1 MSLIN
6 AFMRHRGENMENA
19 FPTRASAAHSREWRT
34 TGASTRCKD
43 VPQHNWWHNFLENFP
58 TFHLVSSFGSDFSK
72 KSTSMHTENDVTV
85 ASKENLRVFRGKSFA
100 TPDFVYRWRIGWE
113 MSERLSTTK
122 MNNMLSGSV
131 LSYLSSMAFQLGF
144 IFSRNGKI
152 IFRAG
157 EMREIILQK
166 RRLRKYWKVMNECMK
181 RFFHFPI
188 QIFLENFPLLR
199 KFSSAD

>member
-1 MSLIN
+1 MHFLP
-6 AFMRHRGENMENA
+6 ELELLV
-19 FPTRASAAHSREWRT
+19 RERQT

-43 VPQHNWWHNFLENFP
+43 VPQHNWWHNFPENFP

-72 KSTSMHTENDVTV
+72 KSTSMLFLLSTSHRKWCHSRFKGKSLSFPV
-85 ASKENLRVFRGKSFA
+85 ENLSQLQTLFTDG
-100 TPDFVYRWRIGWE
+100 RIGWK

-157 EMREIILQK
+157 EMREIILHK
-166 RRLRKYWKVMNECMK
+166 RRLRKYWKVINECME